1 MREANTQGKGHHRRT
16 LGLGLLLTATALAAG
31 AIRISINGRV
41 VPGTVVNIGGQNYVP
56 VSALSAA
63 GFKVSTA
70 GGTLSI
76 TTTAGMAAAGN
87 GTVAGGSQQLTAL
100 SGCLNQTLFN
110 GVWRVKFSNL
120 RLVPE
125 DNSGRWTL
133 DLEVR
138 NGTSKMMTGADGM
151 LMADSTH
158 MAFLAADGTPM
169 NWGTTDELNGQKFTF
184 SQLPPSGVWR
194 GVVTTID
201 GNNASAG
208 RPPTK
213 LLWRVAPSEGGDFA
227 KALPWGVKDPSF
239 RIDLTCTH

>member
-1 MREANTQGKGHHRRT
+1 MREVDAQGRGKRGRT
-16 LGLGLLLTATALAAG
+16 LGLAVLLTATALAAG
-31 AIRISINGRV
+31 ATRISINGRV
-41 VPGTVVNIGGQNYVP
+41 VPGTVVTIGGQNYVP

-70 GGTLSI
+70 GNTLSI
-76 TTTAGMAAAGN
+76 STAGGTAAPG

-100 SGCLNQTLFN
+100 AGCLNQTLFN

-125 DNSGRWTL
+125 DNSGRWTV

-151 LMADSTH
+151 LMADSLH

-194 GVVTTID
+194 GTVTTID
-201 GNNASAG
+201 GNAATAG

-213 LLWRVAPSEGGDFA
+213 LLWRVAPGEGGDFA